1 MTLTL
6 DKTSVKAGE
15 AVFMVHND
23 AVSEDHEMVLV
34 KLKSP
39 DEAIPLNTAK
49 HRIGKKKL
57 KALAKWRI

>member
-1 MTLTL
+1 M
-6 DKTSVKAGE
+6 D
-15 AVFMVHND
+15 HND

-49 HRIGKKKL
+49 HRIDKKKL